1 MIYWVRKRSACS
13 CRQQSTSGNAMH
25 AMARER
31 AASSQW
37 LYRDVQAAVKGFK
50 KVICFESSPVNHEA
64 TKAAAKEQEVRSR
77 MWHLSSAR
85 CSVSND
91 NAAMPIVAA
100 HLLY

>member
-1 MIYWVRKRSACS
+1 MRKRSACS

-25 AMARER
+25 AMAHER

-37 LYRDVQAAVKGFK
+37 LCRDVQAAVKGFK

-77 MWHLSSAR
+77 MWHIRHAR
-85 CSVSND
+85 CSASSD
-91 NAAMPIVAA
+91 NAAAPIAA
-100 HLLY
+100 AYLLY